1 MPDPTSAVDPD
12 RDSTEVIADRDQ
24 DFRDAPELGTDDDE
38 GAPRPSTLRD
48 DTDDLED

>member
-1 MPDPTSAVDPD
+1 MPDPTSAVDPE

-38 GAPRPSTLRD
+38 GARRLPTRRD
-48 DTDDLED
+48 DTEDLED